1 MTSFYAD
8 MAKTNEWNNVAAQG
22 EAKEKFPKGVFK
34 VVISKTELKAGKSD
48 PDSLVQHIELKV
60 VEGRYKDMT
69 IMDYP
74 TLINKNEVAVR
85 IGKSRLK
92 AYIEATGKTPQTSLD
107 ELKGIPFKLR
117 TDHKLDSFR
126 ANDGGLIATVATEIK
141 GIYSL
146 ASTVSGEDL
155 EPVSSNDTL
164 SSPAGVAFKASL
176 QGQGGSVS
184 ATAPNT
190 PPSAPKAPTAPPVA
204 PKAPPKPLAVDSGE
218 SPDWLTP
225 DAE

>member
-1 MTSFYAD
+1 
-8 MAKTNEWNNVAAQG
+8 
-22 EAKEKFPKGVFK
+22 
-34 VVISKTELKAGKSD
+34 
-48 PDSLVQHIELKV
+48 
-60 VEGRYKDMT
+60 
-69 IMDYP
+69 
-74 TLINKNEVAVR
+74 
-85 IGKSRLK
+85 LK

-117 TDHKLDSFR
+117 TDHKLDSFK

-146 ASTVSGEDL
+146 ASTVAGEDL

-164 SSPAGVAFKASL
+164 SSPAGVAFKAAL
-176 QGQGGSVS
+176 QGQGGSIS
-184 ATAPNT
+184 ATAPNS
-190 PPSAPKAPTAPPVA
+190 PPTAPKAPPVA
-204 PKAPPKPLAVDSGE
+204 PKAPPKPVAVASDSD